1 MDSEPSCEPTSFI
14 TCCSWRSNCSW
25 RGPFFHEL
33 RVQSRLDVPE
43 PPVPVPGLEDLDSE
57 GGDLRD
63 AVTAV
68 RLLFSKLHL
77 MDCLGFKVVSQLG
90 VVSTLLEVCEEWEL
104 GPAARLAADTGLAL
118 SARIHG
124 REGGQY
130 AEWARRAG
138 RA

>member
-1 MDSEPSCEPTSFI
+1 MEQLDTSI
-14 TCCSWRSNCSW
+14 
-25 RGPFFHEL
+25 E
-33 RVQSRLDVPE
+33 RLLYDFPEGSGGGEAGGDIQLEDVPE
-43 PPVPVPGLEDLDSE
+43 PPVPIPGLEDLDSE
-57 GGDLRD
+57 AGDLGD

-90 VVSTLLEVCEEWEL
+90 VVSYLLEVCEEWEL
-104 GPAARLAADTGLAL
+104 RPAARLAADTGLAL

-130 AEWARRAG
+130 AEWARRAQ